1 MGCFP
6 PRLCSDFST
15 HILTRRMTVENCTV
29 YVKGRFSTHILTRR
43 MTHGDPENQSGH
55 GFFNSHPHKEDDHPI
70 LVIKLSRILFNSHP
84 HKEDDMQWWENPRCK
99 IFFNSHP
106 HKEDDKAKRLNKLNR
121 QFFNSHPHKEDDA
134 TDHWFDTAKDF
145 STHIL
150 TRRMTE
156 RDIKCKPH
164 KTFQLTSSQGG

>member
-1 MGCFP
+1 
-6 PRLCSDFST
+6 
-15 HILTRRMTVENCTV
+15 
-29 YVKGRFSTHILTRR
+29 
-43 MTHGDPENQSGH
+43 
-55 GFFNSHPHKEDDHPI
+55 
-70 LVIKLSRILFNSHP
+70 
-84 HKEDDMQWWENPRCK
+84 MQWWENPICK

-150 TRRMTE
+150 TRRMTDPVY
-156 RDIKCKPH
+156 RLSDRKCFFNSHPH
-164 KTFQLTSSQGG
+164 KEDDMFVECLVEDVSFSTHILTRRMTTLPDVPVLCLLFQLTSSQGG

>member
-55 GFFNSHPHKEDDHPI
+55 GFFNSHPHKEDDI
-70 LVIKLSRILFNSHP
+70 QRRQNTRS
-84 HKEDDMQWWENPRCK
+84 K